1 MSKGYVVANIR
12 VKDQEK
18 FQQFSGMAGPAIK
31 KYGGKVLARG
41 PDADRLEGN
50 VSGIVMMIEFE
61 SKEAANTFYYS
72 EEYQA
77 AKAVREECSD
87 TDFMIIEV
95 CLIRSNTQSYSSTS
109 LRPPMDTHF
118 HIHDLLRW
126 SSILQ

>member
-12 VKDQEK
+12 VKDQEN

-41 PDADRLEGN
+41 PHADRLEGD

-61 SKEAANTFYYS
+61 SKEAADTFYYS

-77 AKAVREECSD
+77 AKAVREACSE
-87 TDFMIIEV
+87 TDFMIIEGV
-95 CLIRSNTQSYSSTS
+95 TE
-109 LRPPMDTHF
+109 
-118 HIHDLLRW
+118 
-126 SSILQ
+126 

>member
-1 MSKGYVVANIR
+1 MAIGVYTMLKGYVVANIR

-41 PDADRLEGN
+41 AGADRLEGN

-77 AKAVREECSD
+77 AKAVREACSD
-87 TDFMIIEV
+87 TDFMIIEGV
-95 CLIRSNTQSYSSTS
+95 PECV
-109 LRPPMDTHF
+109 
-118 HIHDLLRW
+118 
-126 SSILQ
+126 